1 MQAFAMLVAV
11 IMAFAARGLYVDCK
25 REAKMREQRSRS
37 LL

>member
-11 IMAFAARGLYVDCK
+11 IMAFAVRGLYVDCK
-25 REAKMREQRSRS
+25 REAQMREQRSRS